1 MNHFASA
8 EFRSAYD
15 SLPADIRTLADRN
28 FALLKIDPRHPS
40 LHFKDVGKYWSVRIG
55 LHYRALAKRKDDNFH
70 WHWIGSHAEY
80 DKLIR

>member
-1 MNHFASA
+1 MKHLASA

-15 SLPADIRTLADRN
+15 RLPADIRTLADKN
-28 FALLKIDPRHPS
+28 FALLKVDPRHPS

-55 LHYRALAKRKDDNFH
+55 SHYRALAKRNGNNFH